1 MIHIKNKF
9 CLELNNLSTLI
20 INRWLGMKRILTSQE
35 NHGPIHM
42 KMKKTIL
49 LMILLTVFV
58 FAANAQSDVCLR
70 DFGFLVQRIK
80 ADYPGYD
87 VKVTPQ
93 TAQSLQNLEDKLRKK
108 LVQYPDSCYKFLS
121 EYAEWFKDNHMRVR
135 WLWSGNTSTSSKENN
150 RKYFMINDSTLKVLR
165 SKSSGPEGIWHSF
178 WGDIAI
184 VKQSGLGSYTGISI
198 SHSRYDKNQVI
209 CTLSKGKEGNY
220 NLVTFPQYN
229 DYAPVKSI
237 ASLSLNDR
245 VLELHGDTRLVRKT
259 DSPVFDDAFINSYT
273 PEFPNGVNT
282 YPIAMK
288 LSDSTFLL
296 RISSFEDSTESLTK
310 KHWSEI
316 TSMPNLVIDLR
327 NNGGGQDYFQTLEDL
342 LYTHP
347 YESKG
352 VEWYATEDNIKM
364 YEEALK
370 NGDIINGEEGIRWTK
385 SLLEEMKKNVGKFV
399 IHPMMGSDSTIKH
412 DTIYKYPKRIGI
424 IINDNNASSAEQF
437 LLTAKQSSKA
447 ILFGNSN
454 TGGVLDYS
462 NVVPVNFPSNK
473 YELYMPMT
481 RSRRLPQNPIDNI
494 GIPPDVNV
502 PYPETIQLYDRID
515 QWDYFVKEYLENMNS
530 GK

>member
-1 MIHIKNKF
+1 
-9 CLELNNLSTLI
+9 
-20 INRWLGMKRILTSQE
+20 
-35 NHGPIHM
+35 
-42 KMKKTIL
+42 
-49 LMILLTVFV
+49 
-58 FAANAQSDVCLR
+58 
-70 DFGFLVQRIK
+70 
-80 ADYPGYD
+80 
-87 VKVTPQ
+87 
-93 TAQSLQNLEDKLRKK
+93 
-108 LVQYPDSCYKFLS
+108 
-121 EYAEWFKDNHMRVR
+121 
-135 WLWSGNTSTSSKENN
+135 
-150 RKYFMINDSTLKVLR
+150 MINDSTLKVLK
-165 SKSSGPEGIWHSF
+165 SKSSTPEGIWHSF
-178 WGDIAI
+178 NGDIAI
-184 VKQSGLGSYTGISI
+184 IKQPDSGSYTGISI
-198 SHSRYDKNQVI
+198 SHSGYNKNQVI

-220 NLVTFPQYN
+220 NLVTYPEYN

-259 DSPVFDDAFINSYT
+259 DSQVFDEAFLSSYRS
-273 PEFPNGVNT
+273 EFPNGVNT

-296 RISSFEDSTESLTK
+296 RIPSFLDDEAEVLTK

-316 TSMPNLVIDLR
+316 TSVPNLIIDLR
-327 NNGGGQDYFQTLEDL
+327 NNGGGQDNFLALEDL
-342 LYTHP
+342 LYTNP

-352 VEWYATEDNIKM
+352 VEWYASEDNIKAN
-364 YEEALK
+364 EDALEK
-370 NGDIINGEEGIRWTK
+370 GEIINGEEGIRWMK
-385 SLLEEMKKNVGKFV
+385 SLVEEMKKNVGKFV
-399 IHPMMGSDSTIKH
+399 IHPMMGSDSTIIH
-412 DTIYKYPKRIGI
+412 ETIYKYPKRIGI
-424 IINDNNASSAEQF
+424 IINDVNASSAEQF

-473 YELYMPMT
+473 YELNMPMT

-502 PYPETIQLYDRID
+502 PYPATIQLYDRLD